1 MFKKIISIIILLIV
15 IMSCNTQKTVVRTT
29 KTPERKPIR
38 TVAQTTKKT
47 VEKSIE
53 NNFPTKN
60 EEVVP
65 ENKQGETQILEAT
78 TKVRV
83 TTEMVLAY
91 IEKYKQI
98 AMDDMIKFGIPASI
112 TLSQAIL
119 ESGAGTGPLSI
130 QANNHFGIK
139 CHKDWTGD
147 SIKHDDDAADECF
160 RKYNNPNKSF
170 EDHSVFLLNRPWYA
184 KLFKLEKT
192 DYKGWAR
199 GLKSAGYATDP
210 KYPDKLI
217 GLIEKYKLNQLD
229 SQVIGNLTKNE
240 APQENINNTNSETSI
255 EPTENSYIVAPKDT
269 LYSISKKFN
278 LTIDEIKKMNNISE
292 YTLNI
297 GQILKIK

>member
-1 MFKKIISIIILLIV
+1 MFKKIISIIILLLV
-15 IMSCNTQKTVVRTT
+15 MMSCNTQKTVIRTT
-29 KTPERKPIR
+29 KNTERKPTQ
-38 TVAQTTKKT
+38 TVVRSVKKP
-47 VEKSIE
+47 IE
-53 NNFPTKN
+53 NNIPKKTD
-60 EEVVP
+60 EIVI

-78 TKVRV
+78 TRVKV

-98 AMDDMIKFGIPASI
+98 AMDDMVKFGIPASI

-119 ESGAGTGPLSI
+119 ESGAGTGPLSV

-147 SIKHDDDAADECF
+147 SIKHDDDSADECF
-160 RKYNNPNKSF
+160 RKYDNPNKSF

-199 GLKSAGYATDP
+199 GLKTAGYATDP

-217 GLIEKYKLNQLD
+217 GLIEKYKLNLFDAQAL
-229 SQVIGNLTKNE
+229 GNLIINE
-240 APQENINNTNSETSI
+240 APLENVNTQNTQTTT
-255 EPTENSYIVAPKDT
+255 EPTENSYIVIPKDT

-278 LTIDEIKKMNNISE
+278 LTIDEIKKMNNITDNAIS
-292 YTLNI
+292 I